1 MSPVAKAKL
10 FHASA
15 VVAAALIACAAA
27 KADTAKSYPTT
38 TSDASYPVPPS
49 PYGQVGDPFVRTLQ
63 WPGKTQPQTAPAQ
76 PAAPT
81 PAPTAATKPAAT
93 KIASVPT
100 APPQQTPSL
109 QAYPDPGMAD
119 DPDLTPQPAAPAPRP
134 AVAAPK
140 PQPQPPVQTAAA
152 KPTAPAPEPAPAPK
166 PEQPQYDANAATDMY
181 DSGFQ
186 VPATSPYAARI
197 AAARAAAAQQQAQ
210 ITAMQPVSAPAT
222 DATPQKPDLTAKT
235 APAKAAEAAPEGHT
249 ATVPA
254 PSASLASQETDHV
267 FIPGEHYTD
276 ASEAPRFYSLHREYG
291 YKPDPISSDDHATG
305 ALLTVAP
312 DSGDKGDDDASD
324 DDSDSDSSTNNGQK
338 AAP

>member
-15 VVAAALIACAAA
+15 VVAATLIACAAA
-27 KADTAKSYPTT
+27 RADTAKSYPAPNA
-38 TSDASYPVPPS
+38 DASYPVPPS

-63 WPGKTQPQTAPAQ
+63 WPGKNQPQTAPAQ
-76 PAAPT
+76 PAAP
-81 PAPTAATKPAAT
+81 PAATKPSAA

-119 DPDLTPQPAAPAPRP
+119 DPDLTPPAAAPAPRP
-134 AVAAPK
+134 VVAAPK
-140 PQPQPPVQTAAA
+140 PQPPVQTAAA
-152 KPTAPAPEPAPAPK
+152 KPTPPAPVKAPPMPTPAPK

-186 VPATSPYAARI
+186 VPSNSPYAARI

-210 ITAMQPVSAPAT
+210 VVAMQPVSAPPA
-222 DATPQKPDLTAKT
+222 DATPQKPDLNAKT
-235 APAKAAEAAPEGHT
+235 APAKASATAATSHT
-249 ATVPA
+249 TTVPA

-291 YKPDPISSDDHATG
+291 YKPDPITVDDNATG
-305 ALLTVAP
+305 ALLTVTP
-312 DSGDKGDDDASD
+312 DGGKDANTDTPDDN
-324 DDSDSDSSTNNGQK
+324 STAANGQK
-338 AAP
+338 ATD

>member
-1 MSPVAKAKL
+1 MPRTAKAKL

-15 VVAAALIACAAA
+15 VAAAALIACAAA
-27 KADTAKSYPTT
+27 RADTAKSYPAS
-38 TSDASYPVPPS
+38 TSDVRYPVPPS

-63 WPGKTQPQTAPAQ
+63 WPGKTQPQTAPVK
-76 PAAPT
+76 PAAPA
-81 PAPTAATKPAAT
+81 PAPA

-119 DPDLTPQPAAPAPRP
+119 DPDLAPQAAAPAPP
-134 AVAAPK
+134 PVVVAPK
-140 PQPQPPVQTAAA
+140 PQPPVQTAAA
-152 KPTAPAPEPAPAPK
+152 KPTASAPVKAPPTPATAPK

-186 VPATSPYAARI
+186 VPSTSPYAARI
-197 AAARAAAAQQQAQ
+197 TAARAAAAQQQAQ
-210 ITAMQPVSAPAT
+210 VAAMQPVSAPTTNA
-222 DATPQKPDLTAKT
+222 APQKPDLTAKT
-235 APAKAAEAAPEGHT
+235 APAKAVETPGHT

-291 YKPDPISSDDHATG
+291 YKPDPITVDDNATG
-305 ALLTVAP
+305 ALLTVTPDAAKDANSDAP
-312 DSGDKGDDDASD
+312 N
-324 DDSDSDSSTNNGQK
+324 DDSNAANGQK
-338 AAP
+338 ATD

>member
-27 KADTAKSYPTT
+27 RADTAKSYPAPNA
-38 TSDASYPVPPS
+38 DASYPVPPS

-63 WPGKTQPQTAPAQ
+63 WPGKIQPQTAPAQ
-76 PAAPT
+76 PAAP
-81 PAPTAATKPAAT
+81 PAATKPSAA

-119 DPDLTPQPAAPAPRP
+119 DPDLTPPAAATAPRP

-140 PQPQPPVQTAAA
+140 PQPPVQTVAA
-152 KPTAPAPEPAPAPK
+152 KPTAPPPAPTPAPK

-186 VPATSPYAARI
+186 VPSNSPYAARI

-210 ITAMQPVSAPAT
+210 VAAMQPVNAPPA

-235 APAKAAEAAPEGHT
+235 APAKASATAMTGHT

-291 YKPDPISSDDHATG
+291 YKPDPITVDDNATG
-305 ALLTVAP
+305 ALLTVTP
-312 DSGDKGDDDASD
+312 DAGKDANSDTPDDNSNAA
-324 DDSDSDSSTNNGQK
+324 NGQK
-338 AAP
+338 ATD